1 MFKALDKKVHKYIND
16 LCEDIVSNISKFK
29 VDEDEAKQ
37 GPMAMLGIISPR
49 NDEKIFNKY
58 KVNLFIDNSECEE
71 CNIVIENNP
80 TYYNLTGS
88 IEYKSEVGAM
98 TTSFMEIKPGSLHKA
113 NGGYLIINVKDLLTN
128 AFSWD
133 CLKRTLKTGKIS
145 IESLNKQY
153 GYLVT
158 STLKPEPIDLDIKV
172 ILVGDGYLYN
182 LLYTHEEDFRNLF
195 KIMAYFDV
203 EIDKNEEN
211 IYKTVQLIANKCNEN
226 NLKHFDK
233 EAVEKIIEYSTR
245 MSDSKDKLTARF
257 NKVVELVYES
267 DAVSDENN
275 KFVTKEDVQKAIN
288 QKVYRNNKYEEKLNE
303 MFMDGTLLIDIEGQK
318 VGQINGLAVM
328 GTGEYSFGK
337 PSKITAS
344 TYRGRSGVINIE
356 REIKQSGSI
365 HDKGVLILSG
375 YLGAK
380 YGKER
385 PLSITTSITFE
396 QNYSGVDGDSASS
409 TELYAVISSIS
420 EIPIRQDIA
429 VTGSVSQ
436 KGEIQPIGGINE
448 KIEGFFD
455 VCKLKGFTGNQGVM
469 MPIQNVKNLLLKDE
483 VVQAVKEGKFNIYAI
498 SSIEEGLNILTG
510 KTMEEIDKAVNDK
523 LEKYRKIDKEESK
536 KDKDN
541 K

>member
-1 MFKALDKKVHKYIND
+1 MRLKEQGQSRGTKRQAPRSLLLHILYI
-16 LCEDIVSNISKFK
+16 LW
-29 VDEDEAKQ
+29 
-37 GPMAMLGIISPR
+37 
-49 NDEKIFNKY
+49 Y
-58 KVNLFIDNSECEE
+58 
-71 CNIVIENNP
+71 
-80 TYYNLTGS
+80 
-88 IEYKSEVGAM
+88 
-98 TTSFMEIKPGSLHKA
+98 
-113 NGGYLIINVKDLLTN
+113 
-128 AFSWD
+128 
-133 CLKRTLKTGKIS
+133 
-145 IESLNKQY
+145 
-153 GYLVT
+153 
-158 STLKPEPIDLDIKV
+158 
-172 ILVGDGYLYN
+172 
-182 LLYTHEEDFRNLF
+182 
-195 KIMAYFDV
+195 
-203 EIDKNEEN
+203 
-211 IYKTVQLIANKCNEN
+211 
-226 NLKHFDK
+226 
-233 EAVEKIIEYSTR
+233 
-245 MSDSKDKLTARF
+245 
-257 NKVVELVYES
+257 
-267 DAVSDENN
+267 
-275 KFVTKEDVQKAIN
+275 
-288 QKVYRNNKYEEKLNE
+288 
-303 MFMDGTLLIDIEGQK
+303 
-318 VGQINGLAVM
+318 
-328 GTGEYSFGK
+328 
-337 PSKITAS
+337 
-344 TYRGRSGVINIE
+344 INIE
-356 REIKQSGSI
+356 REIKQSGRI

-375 YLGAK
+375 YLGER

-385 PLSITTSITFE
+385 PLSISTSITFE